1 MALGDLIP
9 KKRRDELAARVDFE
23 HPFDALHREMD
34 SLFNSFARG
43 MDIVPFGPGAK
54 AGGFMPK
61 VNVAEDDKAVMVTAV
76 EPQSPADLAGIVR
89 GTLIIEANG
98 KPVGSPAEFEAV
110 LAQRGDGV
118 ILRILEGKRSR
129 YLRLRRR

>member
-1 MALGDLIP
+1 MTVRSLTQKEARRLGLP
-9 KKRRDELAARVDFE
+9 R
-23 HPFDALHREMD
+23 
-34 SLFNSFARG
+34 
-43 MDIVPFGPGAK
+43 
-54 AGGFMPK
+54 
-61 VNVAEDDKAVMVTAV
+61 AVMVTAV

-129 YLRLRRR
+129 YLSLRRR